1 MPISHNFKS
10 ELPKETDNTGRILQ
24 IEHLSF
30 SYPTGQ
36 QALQDINLTLSKGE
50 KVALVGHNGSGKSTL
65 LLNLIGILD
74 GEGSVSVSGFQKN
87 KENLSTIRSKLGLVF
102 QNPDDQLF
110 SPTVFADVAFGPIH
124 MGLAEEEITQRV
136 QYALAAVEMSEFSN
150 RLSYH
155 LSTGEKKRIAI
166 ATVLSMDPEII
177 ILDEPTAG
185 LDPKARR
192 SLINLLRELPQ
203 SMLVATHDLL
213 MVRELLPR
221 TIILHQGKLVADQP
235 TDTLLA
241 DNALLE
247 AFGLEMPF

>member
-1 MPISHNFKS
+1 MPISHNIKS
-10 ELPKETDNTGRILQ
+10 TLPTEADSSGPILQ
-24 IEHLSF
+24 IEQLSF
-30 SYPTGQ
+30 AYPTGQ
-36 QALQDINLTLSKGE
+36 QALQDINLTISKGE

-65 LLNLIGILD
+65 LLNLIGILN
-74 GEGSVSVSGFQKN
+74 GEGTVSVSGLQKI
-87 KENLSTIRSKLGLVF
+87 KENLSTIRAKLGLVF

-124 MGLAEEEITQRV
+124 MGFSEEEITQRV
-136 QYALAAVEMSEFSN
+136 EYALEAVGMRDFSN

-155 LSTGEKKRIAI
+155 MSTGEKKRIAI

-213 MVRELLPR
+213 MVKELLPR
-221 TIILHQGKLVADQP
+221 TIILHQGKIVADQP
-235 TDTLLA
+235 TDILLA

>member
-1 MPISHNFKS
+1 MPINHKKISPN
-10 ELPKETDNTGRILQ
+10 PVATDTTIPILQ
-24 IEHLSF
+24 IDKLSF

-36 QALQDINLTLSKGE
+36 QALQEVSLTISPGE

-65 LLNLIGILD
+65 LLNLIGILN
-74 GEGSVSVSGFQKN
+74 GEGNITVSGLERT
-87 KENLSTIRSKLGLVF
+87 KENLSVIRAKLGLVF

-124 MGLAEEEITQRV
+124 MGFSEDEINHRV
-136 QYALAAVEMSEFSN
+136 EYALAAVGMSEFSN

-177 ILDEPTAG
+177 VLDEPTAG

-203 SMLVATHDLL
+203 SMLVATHDLF
-213 MVRELLPR
+213 MVKELLPR
-221 TIILHQGKLVADQP
+221 TIILHQGKIVADQP
-235 TDTLLA
+235 TETLLA
-241 DNALLE
+241 DTPLLE
-247 AFGLEMPF
+247 THGLEMPI